1 MRLLKFNFDTN
12 ESKTASIKKVFFY
25 QHPLLQAHRKI
36 CAAVRSEVKI
46 YQPSG
51 IHVITGCTK
60 HPAPGNK
67 FCPEHQGYQSPV
79 LLPSQ
84 VSKET
89 RDKLNKQQR
98 MRSELDVDMLFIVES
113 ILDKSGEEIL
123 VKWENYKQPT
133 WEPLSSMPAFI
144 KSYVENNGLMA
155 TSMLCL
161 NGLTKL
167 VIMI

>member
-1 MRLLKFNFDTN
+1 
-12 ESKTASIKKVFFY
+12 
-25 QHPLLQAHRKI
+25 
-36 CAAVRSEVKI
+36 
-46 YQPSG
+46 
-51 IHVITGCTK
+51 
-60 HPAPGNK
+60 
-67 FCPEHQGYQSPV
+67 
-79 LLPSQ
+79 
-84 VSKET
+84 
-89 RDKLNKQQR
+89 